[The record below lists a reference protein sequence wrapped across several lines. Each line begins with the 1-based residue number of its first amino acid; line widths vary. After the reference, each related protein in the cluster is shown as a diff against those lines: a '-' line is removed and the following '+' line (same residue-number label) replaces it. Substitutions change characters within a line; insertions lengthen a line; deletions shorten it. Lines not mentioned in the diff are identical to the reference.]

1 MSGEE
6 KLENQ
11 PTDNTSQAT
20 DDQTSSLHPIAEIEQ
35 AAITNL
41 QTEKEMEV
49 HHTHPGHHKK
59 KWTDYFWEFLMLFLA
74 VFCGFLAEYQLEHK
88 IEKDREKIYMQN
100 MLEDLQADTAIY
112 SDYATRNAVVFDLVD
127 TITVLIKSPDRKK
140 NISKLAYAARI
151 MTAKWKQIELVKR
164 TFEQMKS
171 SGHLRL
177 IGKRQVA
184 DSVSSYYSSLSELD
198 TYNDVGMIW
207 ADNYAEAI
215 AKIFD
220 GEALLNIIKEKK
232 ELKLNEDVLL
242 TEDPLVINE
251 LITSA
256 GYFYGAL
263 SLNQNLGSNR
273 SKAAQRLI
281 ELIKREYHL
290 K

>member
-1 MSGEE
+1 MEE
-6 KLENQ
+6 NKNTEPGQQPENISKEKIVADEKSISETVTET
-11 PTDNTSQAT
+11 PDIKP
-20 DDQTSSLHPIAEIEQ
+20 QTA
-35 AAITNL
+35 
-41 QTEKEMEV
+41 KEMEV
-49 HHTHPGHHKK
+49 HHHAHTPRK
-59 KWTDYFWEFLMLFLA
+59 KWTHYFWEFLMLFLA

-112 SDYATRNAVVFDLVD
+112 LDYARRNAVVFDLVD
-127 TITVLIKSPDRKK
+127 TITLLIKSPDRKK

-164 TFEQMKS
+164 TYEQMKS

-215 AKIFD
+215 AKVFD

-242 TEDPLVINE
+242 TEDRLAINE

-263 SLNQNLGSNR
+263 SLNQTVGNDR

-281 ELIKREYHL
+281 ELIKKEYHL